1 MKKQIS
7 PLNTIEAFEK
17 DIYLQLDMLDKIKL
31 QKPLA
36 KSLQKKAIFCGSG
49 DSLASAML
57 AESFS
62 DYIVR
67 AVDPLDLI
75 KNKKILKGKKAYFVS
90 ISGNTISNIKAA
102 RISKDSVA
110 ITRNRTSRLAKTCKS
125 VISLDYED
133 SKVLTSGSIGFTA
146 SMLACVSLIR
156 RFGIKNAKNLFS
168 AAKTQS
174 RILLKNKVYIIGNQY
189 TYPVTMYAAAK
200 LYEVLGMDAR
210 YERIEQFSHMGL
222 FSARRGDVVIIFEE
236 KNQHNEH
243 LASHLKKLGLD
254 VHTPSI
260 HSKNKIEQVLFYTF
274 VSQFLALY
282 DAKRKHLSDCSFI
295 TNKKIRNASSS
306 MIY

>member
-1 MKKQIS
+1 MQKQIS
-7 PLNTIEAFEK
+7 SLNTIEAFEK
-17 DIYLQLDMLDKIKL
+17 DIYLQLDLLDKIKL

-36 KSLQKKAIFCGSG
+36 EDLQKMTIFCGSG

-62 DYIVR
+62 NHIVK
-67 AVDPLDLI
+67 AMDPLDLI

-102 RISKDSVA
+102 RISEDSVA
-110 ITRNRTSRLAKTCKS
+110 ITRNRTSRLAKTCKN
-125 VISLDYED
+125 VIALDYED
-133 SKVLTSGSIGFTA
+133 SKILTSGSIGFTA
-146 SMLACVSLIR
+146 SMLACVSLVR

-174 RILLKNKVYIIGNQY
+174 KILLKNKVYIIGNQH
-189 TYPVTMYAAAK
+189 TYPIAMYAAAK
-200 LYEVLGMDAR
+200 LYEILGMDAH

-222 FSARRGDVVIIFEE
+222 FSARRGDAVIIFEE
-236 KNQHNEH
+236 KNQHNKH
-243 LASHLKKLGLD
+243 LTLQLKKLGLD
-254 VHTPSI
+254 IHTTSI
-260 HSKNKIEQVLFYTF
+260 HSNNKIDHILFYTF

-282 DAKRKHLSDCSFI
+282 NAKKKHLSDCSFI

>member
-1 MKKQIS
+1 MQKQIK
-7 PLNTIEAFEK
+7 PLNTIEAFEQ
-17 DIYLQLDMLDKIKL
+17 DIYLQLDLIDKIKL

-36 KSLQKKAIFCGSG
+36 EDLQKKAIFCGSG

-62 DYIVR
+62 DYTAK

-90 ISGNTISNIKAA
+90 ISGNTISSIKAA
-102 RISKDSVA
+102 RISEDSVA
-110 ITRNRTSRLAKTCKS
+110 ITRNRTSRLTKTCKN

-133 SKVLTSGSIGFTA
+133 SKILTSGSIGFTA
-146 SMLACVSLIR
+146 SMLICVSLIR

-174 RILLKNKVYIIGNQY
+174 RILLKDKAYIIGNQY
-189 TYPVTMYAAAK
+189 TYPIAMYAAAK
-200 LYEVLGMDAR
+200 LYEILGMDAH
-210 YERIEQFSHMGL
+210 YERIEQFSHMGI
-222 FSARRGDVVIIFEE
+222 FSARREDAVIIFEE
-236 KNQHNEH
+236 KNQHNKH
-243 LASHLKKLGLD
+243 LATQLKKLGLD

-260 HSKNKIEQVLFYTF
+260 HSKNKIDHVLFYTF

-282 DAKRKHLSDCSFI
+282 NAKRKNLSDCSFI
-295 TNKKIRNASSS
+295 TNKKIRNTISS